1 MDNYQCQKCSTLIQ
15 SNSSPTSSGCPSGSL
30 HRWTKLGPVGDANY
44 QCKKCG
50 TLVKMARTPTSSG
63 CPKASLHQWTKL

>member
-1 MDNYQCQKCSTLIQ
+1 MDNYQCQICSTLIQ
-15 SNSSPTSSGCPSGSL
+15 NSSTPTASGCPGGSL
-30 HRWTKLGPVGDANY
+30 HRWIRLGQVGGTNY

-50 TLVKMARTPTSSG
+50 TLVKAAAMPTASG